1 MAEVITTT
9 TAVVKGGAMLATG
22 GVVADLVI
30 FKDGGYFYLAIA
42 GMVVSMLGVT
52 HEIYGEHTKTYN
64 KSEIFA
70 EIIKG
75 MALGSLAIPFWYLVF
90 TEGLLAKVFNVNLH
104 CVSNS
109 IALMVS
115 FGLSWYTIPI
125 FNWMSNLVRKKAKN
139 V

>member
-9 TAVVKGGAMLATG
+9 AVIAKGGAMIATG
-22 GVVADLVI
+22 GIVADLVI

-42 GMVVSMLGVT
+42 GMIVSMLGVV
-52 HEIYGEHTKTYN
+52 HEIYGEHTRQYN
-64 KSEIFA
+64 KAEILA

-75 MALGSLAIPFWYLVF
+75 MALGSLAIPFWYLAL
-90 TEGLLAKVFNVNLH
+90 TEGLLAKVFGINLH
-104 CVSNS
+104 EVSNS
-109 IALMVS
+109 LALMVS

-125 FNWMSNLVRKKAKN
+125 FNWISNTIRRKAKD